1 MVEKITRVVLASR
14 TGLSSDT
21 PWLEILDAVEQLE
34 GRHGFDPG
42 LVATLRWLVRPP
54 SQSSPRSAT
63 TRPPSRSESGSTK

>member
-1 MVEKITRVVLASR
+1 VLASR

-42 LVATLRWLVRPP
+42 LVATLRWLAQ
-54 SQSSPRSAT
+54 STSGSSPRSAT
-63 TRPPSRSESGSTK
+63 AHPPSKSESGSTK